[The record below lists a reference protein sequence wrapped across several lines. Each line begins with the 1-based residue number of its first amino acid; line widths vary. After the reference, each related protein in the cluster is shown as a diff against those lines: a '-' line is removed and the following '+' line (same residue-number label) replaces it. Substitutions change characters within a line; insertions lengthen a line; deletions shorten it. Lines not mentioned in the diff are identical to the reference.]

1 MGIMGA
7 RIMVVDAGTSSLKAA
22 VLDGTRV
29 VASSEVALVVERPAP
44 GLAEQSPEA
53 WWTAFVTAVRECVTA
68 DTPLETLAITGQM
81 QDLVLLD
88 ERGVPIRPALLYAD
102 HRATAELSTLRAEIG
117 RAWLDATGNVHDP
130 SSTAAQLLWM
140 SEHEPASLERT
151 KEIVLGA
158 PGFLVRRSTG
168 EQVCDLTTASTTG
181 LLDITTATWWRPI
194 LATLDIDAA
203 LLPRLVDGVSVVGRL
218 DRDSAAELGLPS
230 GLPLIHAAGDAGT
243 VTAGLVGDQ
252 RDTPT
257 ISLGTSGWLSTLTN
271 SSPGPGSAVHRL
283 VGPRGEGS
291 ILIGAL
297 LSAGATLDWART
309 TYLPGCDHSTA
320 DELAAAA
327 GPTDLLMLPSL
338 AGERSPLRDPTAR
351 GAVIGLRPTTTPAEL
366 YRAAME
372 GVAYSLREISALM
385 DGGTG
390 RGDEP
395 MPLSGGA
402 GRSALLRQIIADV
415 LARPVLPVAADHASL
430 LGAHQAA
437 AIALGHLVPPPAVET
452 ADRTAMSRPGP
463 AEAHYDGRAATH
475 AQLWQA
481 LSPTFAALADPA
493 PATHP

>member
-1 MGIMGA
+1 
-7 RIMVVDAGTSSLKAA
+7 
-22 VLDGTRV
+22 
-29 VASSEVALVVERPAP
+29 
-44 GLAEQSPEA
+44 
-53 WWTAFVTAVRECVTA
+53 
-68 DTPLETLAITGQM
+68 
-81 QDLVLLD
+81 
-88 ERGVPIRPALLYAD
+88 
-102 HRATAELSTLRAEIG
+102 
-117 RAWLDATGNVHDP
+117 
-130 SSTAAQLLWM
+130 
-140 SEHEPASLERT
+140 
-151 KEIVLGA
+151 
-158 PGFLVRRSTG
+158 
-168 EQVCDLTTASTTG
+168 
-181 LLDITTATWWRPI
+181 
-194 LATLDIDAA
+194 
-203 LLPRLVDGVSVVGRL
+203 
-218 DRDSAAELGLPS
+218 
-230 GLPLIHAAGDAGT
+230 
-243 VTAGLVGDQ
+243 
-252 RDTPT
+252 
-257 ISLGTSGWLSTLTN
+257 
-271 SSPGPGSAVHRL
+271 L

-366 YRAAME
+366 YRAALE
-372 GVAYSLREISALM
+372 GIAYSLREISALM
-385 DGGTG
+385 DGGSG

-437 AIALGHLVPPPAVET
+437 AIALGHPVPPPAAEI

-463 AEAHYDGRAATH
+463 AEAHYDGLAAAR

-481 LSPTFAALADPA
+481 LSPTFAALADPENSG
-493 PATHP
+493 PT